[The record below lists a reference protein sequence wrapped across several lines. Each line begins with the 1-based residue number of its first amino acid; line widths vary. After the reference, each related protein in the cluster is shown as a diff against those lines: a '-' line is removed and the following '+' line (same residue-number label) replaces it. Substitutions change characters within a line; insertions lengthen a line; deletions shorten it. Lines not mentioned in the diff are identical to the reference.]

1 MKSSLNKSRFL
12 LAAALFGLICIHT
25 PAFAKPDQ
33 NAVKSTP
40 TKKSAGRIDQMSNQA
55 QQLEKNIEAER
66 AKQEKLKRQQE
77 ELVEEIEKLQEDMVE
92 AAERAQDQEEALSKL
107 EASLKDLNAQRDK
120 AEKDLLKSHDS
131 LSRVLAGILRIKR
144 QPPQALL
151 AIPQTPAETAHT
163 IVLLKQLTPELDKQ
177 VAELKA
183 ELDAIAAV
191 EKTIE
196 EKHSEVIDRG
206 KQLLTEK
213 AKLETL
219 VKKRQAAQAANKK
232 AQEKQEEKIEKLA
245 GQAADLRDLI
255 AKLEAERKQRAAQ
268 TLPKPKIKPK
278 SGKEVASVGG
288 VALPAKGKIVTEYGE
303 TNSMGGTSK
312 GLVIETRPQAQ
323 VVSPYAGEVVYA
335 GQFRSYGLILII
347 EVGDGYHIMLS
358 NLGRIDSALGQNLVA
373 GEPVGI
379 MGNNPAPPR
388 LYVEFRKNG
397 QPVPPQSWLSPHS

>member
-1 MKSSLNKSRFL
+1 MSLFKNKSPIL
-12 LAAALFGLICIHT
+12 LAVILSGLIVMHT
-25 PAFAKPDQ
+25 PAFAKPEQ
-33 NAVKSTP
+33 TAVKSTP
-40 TKKSAGRIDQMSNQA
+40 AKKSANRIDQINNQA

-66 AKQEKLKRQQE
+66 AKQEKLKLQQE
-77 ELVEEIEKLQEDMVE
+77 ELAEEIEKLQGDMVE

-107 EASLKDLNAQRDK
+107 EASLKDLGAQRDK

-131 LSRVLAGILRIKR
+131 LSHVLAAILRLKR

-163 IVLLKQLTPELDKQ
+163 IVLLKQMTPELDKQ
-177 VAELKA
+177 VAVLKA
-183 ELDAIAAV
+183 QLDAISLV

-196 EKHSEVIDRG
+196 EKHSEVIDRS
-206 KQLLTEK
+206 KQLLAEK
-213 AKLETL
+213 EKLESL
-219 VKKRQAAQAANKK
+219 VKKRKAAHAANQK
-232 AQEKQEEKIEKLA
+232 AQEKQEQKIQQLA

-255 AKLEAERKQRAAQ
+255 AKLEEERKQRVTQ

-278 SGKEVASVGG
+278 SGKEVATIGG
-288 VALPAKGKIVTEYGE
+288 IPLPAKGKIVTEYGE
-303 TNSMGGTSK
+303 TNTMGGLSK

-373 GEPVGI
+373 GEPVGV
-379 MGNNPAPPR
+379 MGTGPASPR

-397 QPVPPQSWLSPHS
+397 QPVPPQNWTSPNS